1 MGELLKER
9 LGLEHQVKD
18 MGSGEPLKV
27 LELRSDVCTGAFR
40 NMTGVCALAWKSK
53 HLEAGR

>member
-9 LGLEHQVKD
+9 LGLERQIKD

-27 LELRSDVCTGAFR
+27 LELRSDACAGA
-40 NMTGVCALAWKSK
+40 
-53 HLEAGR
+53 LEA